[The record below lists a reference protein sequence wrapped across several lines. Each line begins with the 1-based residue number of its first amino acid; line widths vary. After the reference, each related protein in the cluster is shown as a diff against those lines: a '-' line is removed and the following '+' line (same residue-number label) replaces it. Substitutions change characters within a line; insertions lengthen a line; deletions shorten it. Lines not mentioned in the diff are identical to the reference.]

1 MNTPIFDSLA
11 AKLTIEAL
19 DWEHVPACESRWHE
33 DLPSHEADVFGG
45 KKCGC
50 TRYLCEEALEAS
62 KAPGFY
68 KCPTCSHTEFRP
80 SGTSSGFYAWIYP
93 INNK

>member
-50 TRYLCEEALEAS
+50 TRYLCKEALEA
-62 KAPGFY
+62 PVEPTVY
-68 KCPTCSHTEFRP
+68 MCPTCFQDEESL
-80 SGTSSGFYAWIYP
+80 TSTMSGFYAWVYP